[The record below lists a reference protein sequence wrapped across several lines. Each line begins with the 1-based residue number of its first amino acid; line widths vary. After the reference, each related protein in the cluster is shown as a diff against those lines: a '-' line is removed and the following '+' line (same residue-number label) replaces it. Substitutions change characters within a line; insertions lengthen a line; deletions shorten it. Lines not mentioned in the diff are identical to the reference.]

1 MMLNIQ
7 NPVRV
12 WKKLTPRQR
21 SEAWTFYLWIAPWL
35 IGFLIFLAWPLI
47 QSLYLSFT
55 DFRILNTPRFT
66 GLDNV
71 NRLLNDPIFRKSLR
85 VTTLYVLGA
94 APLGNVIALFVAMLL
109 AQKLRGVNWWRTIYF
124 MPSVAAGVA
133 IAVMWS
139 FIFNPDFGL
148 FNTIL
153 SWFGIKGPGWITSED
168 WALPAIII
176 MAWWGGIGGQ
186 MVIYLAGLKG
196 IPQVL
201 YESAE
206 IDGAGGWSKF
216 WNITIPMLSPTIFF
230 NIIVG
235 IIGAFQVFDPAYV
248 LTDGGPNNATRTYIF
263 NLYEQAF
270 IFTNM
275 GYASLLAWVL
285 FIIILIL
292 TLITFQISRNRVYYE
307 TEVN

>member
-1 MMLNIQ
+1 MINIQ

-12 WKKLTPRQR
+12 WRRMSPRQR
-21 SEAWTFYLWIAPWL
+21 GDAWTFYLWIAPWL
-35 IGFLIFLAWPLI
+35 IGFLIFLAWPLV

-55 DFRILNTPRFT
+55 DFRILNTPTFT
-66 GLDNV
+66 GLQNV
-71 NRLLNDPIFRKSLR
+71 ERLINDQTFWKSLR
-85 VTTLYVLGA
+85 VTVLYVIGA
-94 APLGNVIALFVAMLL
+94 APLGNVIALIVAMLL

-148 FNTIL
+148 FNTFL
-153 SWFGIKGPGWITSED
+153 GWLGIQGPGWITSED

-196 IPQVL
+196 IPQVF
-201 YESAE
+201 YESAD
-206 IDGAGGWSKF
+206 IDGAGGWAKF

-230 NIIVG
+230 NVIVG

-263 NLYEQAF
+263 NLYEEAF

-285 FIIILIL
+285 FVIILIL
-292 TLITFQISRNRVYYE
+292 TLITFRISRDRVYYE

>member
-1 MMLNIQ
+1 MLNIQ

-12 WKKLTPRQR
+12 WRKLTPRQR

-35 IGFLIFLAWPLI
+35 IGFLIFLAWPLV

-55 DFRILNTPRFT
+55 DFRILNTPTFT
-66 GLDNV
+66 GMDNV
-71 NRLLNDPIFRKSLR
+71 QRLFNDPLFFKSLR
-85 VTTLYVLGA
+85 VTVLYVLGA
-94 APLGNVIALFVAMLL
+94 APLGNVIALIVAMLL

-153 SWFGIKGPGWITSED
+153 NSFGIKGPGWITSED

-201 YESAE
+201 YESAD
-206 IDGAGGWSKF
+206 IDGAGGWAKF

-235 IIGAFQVFDPAYV
+235 IISAFQVFDPAYV

-292 TLITFQISRNRVYYE
+292 TLITFRISRSRVYYE

>member
-1 MMLNIQ
+1 MS
-7 NPVRV
+7 
-12 WKKLTPRQR
+12 PRQR
-21 SEAWTFYLWIAPWL
+21 GDAWTFYLWIAPWL
-35 IGFLIFLAWPLI
+35 IGFLIFLAWPLV

-55 DFRILNTPRFT
+55 DFRILNTPTFT
-66 GLDNV
+66 GLQNV
-71 NRLLNDPIFRKSLR
+71 ERLINDQTFWKSLR
-85 VTTLYVLGA
+85 VTVLYVIGA
-94 APLGNVIALFVAMLL
+94 APLGNVIALIVAMLL

-148 FNTIL
+148 FNTFL
-153 SWFGIKGPGWITSED
+153 GWLGIQGPGWITSED

-196 IPQVL
+196 IPQVF
-201 YESAE
+201 YESAD
-206 IDGAGGWSKF
+206 IDGAGGWAKF

-230 NIIVG
+230 NVIVG

-263 NLYEQAF
+263 NLYEEAF

-285 FIIILIL
+285 FVIILIL
-292 TLITFQISRNRVYYE
+292 TLITFRISRDRVYYE

>member
-1 MMLNIQ
+1 MLSLQ
-7 NPVRV
+7 NPIRV
-12 WKKLTPRQR
+12 WRKLTPRQR
-21 SEAWTFYLWIAPWL
+21 VEARTFYLWISPWL

-71 NRLLNDPIFRKSLR
+71 QRLLNDPAFTQSLR

-94 APLGNVIALFVAMLL
+94 APLGNVIALIVAMLL

-153 SWFGIKGPGWITSED
+153 AWFGIQGPGWITSED

-206 IDGAGGWSKF
+206 IDGADGWSKF
-216 WNITIPMLSPTIFF
+216 WSITIPMLSPTIFF

-235 IIGAFQVFDPAYV
+235 IISAFQVFDPAYV

-292 TLITFQISRNRVYYE
+292 TLVTFRLSRDRVYYE
-307 TEVN
+307 TEAN

>member
-1 MMLNIQ
+1 MLSVQ
-7 NPVRV
+7 NPIRV
-12 WKKLTPRQR
+12 WRKLTPRQR
-21 SEAWTFYLWIAPWL
+21 EEAWTFYLWISPWL

-55 DFRILNTPRFT
+55 DFRILNTPTFT
-66 GLDNV
+66 GLANV
-71 NRLLNDPIFRKSLR
+71 ERLVNDDIFWKSLR

-94 APLGNVIALFVAMLL
+94 APLGNVLALIVAMLL

-133 IAVMWS
+133 VAVMWS

-148 FNTIL
+148 LNTIL
-153 SWFGIKGPGWITSED
+153 DWFGIQGPGWITSED

-176 MAWWGGIGGQ
+176 MAWWGSIGGQ

-206 IDGAGGWSKF
+206 IDGAGGWAKF

-263 NLYEQAF
+263 NVYEQAF

-285 FIIILIL
+285 FIIILVL

-307 TEVN
+307 TEVS

>member
-1 MMLNIQ
+1 MLNIQ

-12 WKKLTPRQR
+12 WSKLTPRQR
-21 SEAWTFYLWIAPWL
+21 TEAWTFYLWISPWL
-35 IGFLIFLAWPLI
+35 IGFLVFLAWPLI

-55 DFRILNTPRFT
+55 DFRILNTPSFT
-66 GLDNV
+66 GLDNIQ
-71 NRLLNDPIFRKSLR
+71 RLFNDAIFLKSLR

-94 APLGNVIALFVAMLL
+94 APIGNIIALFVAMLL
-109 AQKLRGVNWWRTIYF
+109 AQKLKGVNWWRTIYF

-153 SWFGIKGPGWITSED
+153 GWFGIEGPGWITSED
-168 WALPAIII
+168 WALPAIVI
-176 MAWWGGIGGQ
+176 MGWWGGIGGQ

-201 YESAE
+201 YESAQ
-206 IDGAGGWSKF
+206 IDGADGWSKF

-235 IIGAFQVFDPAYV
+235 MIGAFQVFDPAYV

-270 IFTNM
+270 IYTNM

-292 TLITFQISRNRVYYE
+292 TLVTFRISRNRIYYE

>member
-1 MMLNIQ
+1 MLNIQ